1 MNAPE
6 IKEQA
11 KAPLLALNNIR
22 RTYHLGQTTV
32 QALRSVNLSIAP
44 GEMVTVSGPSGSG
57 KSTLLN
63 LLGLIDTADAGLLHF
78 DGIDVSTLS
87 DDALADLRN
96 RKVGFVFQAFNLVPV
111 FSALENVMLPLHVM
125 GTNSDEARQRA
136 AEWLKRVGLGTF
148 MHHRPDRLSGG
159 QRQRVAIA
167 RALVTK
173 PRLVIADEPTANLDS
188 ENSTLVLDLLWEMS
202 RSEHVT
208 CLFASHDPRL
218 IERAERLVLL
228 RDGAIVEDRATGRYT
243 QGEHNE

>member
-6 IKEQA
+6 SKVLA
-11 KAPLLALNNIR
+11 KPALLALNEVQR
-22 RTYHLGQTTV
+22 SYRLGQTTV
-32 QALRSVNLSIAP
+32 QALRSVSLAITP
-44 GEMVTVSGPSGSG
+44 GEMVAVWGPSGSG

-63 LLGLIDTADAGLLHF
+63 ILGLIDAPDQGKLLF
-78 DGIDVSTLS
+78 DGTDVSTLK
-87 DDALADLRN
+87 DNDLADLRN

-125 GTNSDEARQRA
+125 GVNPGDAMGRA
-136 AEWLKRVGLGTF
+136 SAWLERVGLETF
-148 MHHRPDRLSGG
+148 KHHRPDRLSGG

-167 RALVTK
+167 RALVTS

-188 ENSTLVLDLLWEMS
+188 ENSAMVLDLLWEMS
-202 RSEHVT
+202 QSEHVT

-228 RDGAIVEDRATGRYT
+228 RDGAIVEDRSQGNRQQGRP
-243 QGEHNE
+243 Q

>member
-1 MNAPE
+1 MNAVATSVAARP
-6 IKEQA
+6 A
-11 KAPLLALNNIR
+11 LLALDGVS
-22 RTYHLGQTTV
+22 RTYRLGQTTV
-32 QALRSVNLSIAP
+32 QALRSVSLSIIP
-44 GEMVTVSGPSGSG
+44 GEMVAVWGPSGSG

-63 LLGLIDTADAGLLHF
+63 ILGLIDTADAGQVLF
-78 DGIDVSTLS
+78 DGTDVSTLK

-96 RKVGFVFQAFNLVPV
+96 RKVGFVFQSFNLVPV

-125 GTNSDEARQRA
+125 GVDPGEAASRA
-136 AEWLKRVGLGTF
+136 AAWLERVGLTAF
-148 MHHRPDRLSGG
+148 KRHRPDRLSGG

-173 PRLVIADEPTANLDS
+173 PSLVIADEPTANLDS
-188 ENSTLVLDLLWEMS
+188 ENSAMVLDLLWEMS

-228 RDGAIVEDRATGRYT
+228 RDGAIVEDRVPGTSQQERP
-243 QGEHNE
+243 Q

>member
-1 MNAPE
+1 MNAVATGVAALP
-6 IKEQA
+6 A
-11 KAPLLALNNIR
+11 LLALNDVSR
-22 RTYHLGQTTV
+22 SYRLGQTTV
-32 QALRSVNLSIAP
+32 QALKSVSLAVKP
-44 GEMVTVSGPSGSG
+44 GEMVAVWGPSGSG

-63 LLGLIDTADAGLLHF
+63 ILGLIDTPEAGQLLF
-78 DGIDVSTLS
+78 DGTDVATLK

-125 GTNSDEARQRA
+125 GVAPTEAMSRA
-136 AEWLKRVGLGTF
+136 AAWLERVGLAAF
-148 MHHRPDRLSGG
+148 KHHRPDRLSGG

-173 PRLVIADEPTANLDS
+173 PSLVIADEPTANLDS
-188 ENSTLVLDLLWEMS
+188 ENSAMVLDLLWEMS

-228 RDGAIVEDRATGRYT
+228 RDGVIVEDRVAKSKQPERTL
-243 QGEHNE
+243 

>member
-1 MNAPE
+1 MNAP
-6 IKEQA
+6 
-11 KAPLLALNNIR
+11 LLTLSEVR

-32 QALRSVNLSIAP
+32 QALRSVSLNIAA
-44 GEMVTVSGPSGSG
+44 GEMVAVWGPSGSG

-63 LLGLIDTADAGLLHF
+63 MLGLIDSPDAGKLHF
-78 DGIDVSTLS
+78 DGVDISTLS

-96 RKVGFVFQAFNLVPV
+96 HKVGFVFQAFNLVPV

-125 GTNSDEARQRA
+125 GINRNEAKERASD
-136 AEWLKRVGLGTF
+136 WLKKVGLEAF

-188 ENSTLVLDLLWEMS
+188 ENSALVLDLLWDMS
-202 RSEHVT
+202 RNEHVT

-228 RDGAIVEDRATGRYT
+228 RDGVIVEDRAMETKQSGRS
-243 QGEHNE
+243 Q